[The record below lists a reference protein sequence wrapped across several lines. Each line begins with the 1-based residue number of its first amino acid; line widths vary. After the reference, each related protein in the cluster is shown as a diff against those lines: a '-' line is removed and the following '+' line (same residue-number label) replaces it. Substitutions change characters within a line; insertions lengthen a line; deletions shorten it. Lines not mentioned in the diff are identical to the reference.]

1 MLLPSL
7 SMGFRTQL
15 SQYAQRRVTRR
26 LYRSM
31 PWIGGLIALVTL
43 GRTMRRKGF
52 LGGTFDTVLDFI
64 PFVGTAK
71 NMAEVSRG
79 RDFIPD
85 RVTPARQW

>member
-1 MLLPSL
+1 MVP
-7 SMGFRTQL
+7 F
-15 SQYAQRRVTRR
+15 
-26 LYRSM
+26 
-31 PWIGGLIALVTL
+31 IGSVIALLTL
-43 GRTMRRKGF
+43 GGAMRRKGF

-85 RVTPARQW
+85 RVTLTRQR

>member
-1 MLLPSL
+1 MLLAAR
-7 SMGFRTQL
+7 SMGFRNQL

-26 LYRSM
+26 LYRAV

-43 GRTMRRKGF
+43 GRTVRRKGL
-52 LGGTFDTVLDFI
+52 LGGTVDTVLDFI

-71 NMAEVSRG
+71 NMAEVGRG

-85 RVTPARQW
+85 RATHARQR

>member
-1 MLLPSL
+1 
-7 SMGFRTQL
+7 MGFRNQL

-26 LYRSM
+26 LYRSV

-43 GRTMRRKGF
+43 GMTVRRKGLF
-52 LGGTFDTVLDFI
+52 GGTLDTVLDFI

-71 NMAEVSRG
+71 NMAEVGRG

-85 RVTPARQW
+85 RATPARQR